1 MKYRLGLDLGTNSIG
16 WCVYSLDDDNRPV
29 NLENLGVR
37 IFSDGRDPKSKEP
50 LAVERRTARGQRRLI
65 HRRKQRRRA
74 TFRLLQKEGLFPL
87 AKEEAQKLKLLNPY
101 ELRIKGLDERLEP
114 FELGRVLFSL
124 SVRRGFKSNRK
135 DGSQEEKKENSKS
148 EKMTQGDKCK
158 NLENTIKEFGC
169 RTLGEFLWNNREL
182 NHGIRF
188 VPGRMEYYPTRQL
201 YIDEFNLIRQKQEE
215 FYPQV
220 DWDAICEQLFFQRP
234 LRPQE
239 RGRCQYMPENE
250 RTFKAMPCAHRI
262 RILQDVYNLSFIA
275 KGKQHNLLPEWRDE
289 LIQLLDS
296 KEKVKFSD
304 MRKKLGLDADITFNL
319 ESEAREFLHGNAT
332 AVKLRSK
339 NRFGELWD
347 TLSLK
352 EQDDIV
358 ETLITAEDDDTVM
371 KLLGAYTLSAE
382 QKNAIVKLV
391 FASGTTSLCREFTEQ
406 VIEEIEQKQCQIHQA
421 IANLGYDYAAQ
432 TVEKFDE
439 LPYYGKVLVGSTMGI
454 KANPKNVEDEFGKIA
469 NPTVHIALNQTRVVV
484 NALIKEYGR
493 PTQVVI
499 EVSRDL
505 KASRE
510 AKDRIQKQITE
521 NQKRNARLNESIKV
535 ANPRI
540 LFPNRTDRL
549 KFKLWEDLNP
559 GDSLRRHC
567 IYCGKQISG
576 ADIFD
581 DNLVQIEHILPFS
594 RTLWDSEHNKTVAHT
609 KCNAAK
615 GERSPFEAFGSNP
628 PGYDWNGILERASRL
643 ADPQKRKLFSENAMD
658 TFEKDNCFIA
668 RQLTD
673 NAYLSKMALRY
684 LRAVVD
690 KDSDVWCV
698 TGGMTKLLRD
708 EWEIDSILK
717 RKIGDAEIAHF
728 GLKGDQIGIYKK
740 NRYDHRHHALDAC
753 VIALIDRGLVK
764 EISTKNAR
772 RQRNRIEVPQM
783 PVLRHELVDRVKHI
797 VVSHKPDHGPEG
809 KLSKKTLLGKIKWPR
824 QVDISEIK
832 TEQDI
837 SLIRN
842 DRVRSDFE
850 AKLKET
856 GDVKKT
862 VQALKEVYPT
872 LWLYEE
878 LFVSREFVALLK
890 GKDIDSVVDRKIQ
903 ERLKAFIAEHSGE
916 KIEEVMQQ
924 FSTQTGIKKVR
935 CKNQEQKVITI
946 TNSDNTKRYLCT
958 EDYLLAIIWEIPP
971 KKEGGK
977 VSFAASYIRRD
988 EVDSKSNIKDE
999 KKPHPAARKIG
1010 VLHKNDCIEFI
1021 DNGIYFKGRI
1031 VGLKGDGRVDCRPI
1045 FSVTD
1050 CKDWM
1055 IATQN
1060 EMTESC
1066 WVKKDKKTNEI
1077 KYQEGKNYV
1086 SVNVLF
1092 GEKQA
1097 RLITVNP
1104 IGKVFRKK

>member
-16 WCVYSLDDDNRPV
+16 WCVYSLDDDNHPV

-65 HRRKQRRRA
+65 QRRKQRRRA

-135 DGSQEEKKENSKS
+135 DGSQEEKKENSRS
-148 EKMTQGDKCK
+148 EKMTQGEKCK
-158 NLENTIKEFGC
+158 NLENTIKASGC
-169 RTLGEFLWNNREL
+169 RTLGEFLLTNREL

-188 VPGRMEYYPTRQL
+188 VPGRMEYYPTRKL
-201 YIDEFNLIRQKQEE
+201 YVEEFNLIRQKQEE

-239 RGRCQYMPENE
+239 RGSCQYMPENE

-289 LIQLLDS
+289 IVQLLES
-296 KEKVKFSD
+296 KEKVTFKD
-304 MRKKLGLDADITFNL
+304 MRKKLGLNEDITFNL

-339 NRFGELWD
+339 NRFGGLWD

-371 KLLGAYTLSAE
+371 KLLDAYTLSAE
-382 QKNAIVKLV
+382 QKEGIVKLF
-391 FASGTTSLCREFTEQ
+391 FASGTTSFCREFTEQ

-421 IANLGYDYAAQ
+421 IQNLGYMYADQSVA
-432 TVEKFDE
+432 KHDA
-439 LPYYGKVLVGSTMGI
+439 LPYYGKVLVGSTMGK
-454 KANPKNVEDEFGKIA
+454 KANPKNEEEEFGKIS
-469 NPTVHIALNQTRVVV
+469 NPTVHIALNQTRTVV

-493 PTQVVI
+493 PAQVVI

-510 AKDRIQKQITE
+510 AKAKIQSQITA
-521 NQKRNARLNESIKV
+521 NQKRNAILNQSIKD
-535 ANPRI
+535 ANPHI

-549 KFKLWEDLNP
+549 KFKLWEELNP

-576 ADIFD
+576 ADIFN

-609 KCNAAK
+609 NCNAAK
-615 GERSPFEAFGSNP
+615 GEKSPFEAFGSNP
-628 PGYDWNGILERASRL
+628 VGYNWQGILERAALLR
-643 ADPQKRKLFSENAMD
+643 DPQKRKLFAENAMD
-658 TFEKDNCFIA
+658 TFEKDSGFIS

-684 LRAVVD
+684 LRSVVD
-690 KDSDVWCV
+690 NDSNVWCV

-708 EWEIDSILK
+708 AWEIDSILK

-728 GLKGDQIGIYKK
+728 DLKGDQIGTYKK

-753 VIALIDRGLVK
+753 VIGLIDRGMVQ

-772 RQRNRIEVPQM
+772 RQRNRFEAPQM

-809 KLSKKTLLGKIKWPR
+809 KLSKETLLGKIKCPR
-824 QVDISEIK
+824 QVDISKIK

-837 SLIRN
+837 ALIRN
-842 DRVRSDFE
+842 DSVRSDFE
-850 AKLKET
+850 KKFKET
-856 GDVKKT
+856 GDIKKVVKE
-862 VQALKEVYPT
+862 LKDMYPT
-872 LWLYEE
+872 LWMYEE
-878 LFVSREFVALLK
+878 LFVSRESVALLK
-890 GKDIDSVVDRKIQ
+890 EKDIDAVIDKEIQ
-903 ERLKAFIAEHSGE
+903 ERLKQFVEQHKGE

-924 FSTQTGIKKVR
+924 FIMQTRIQKVR
-935 CKNQEQKVITI
+935 CKNRVQTPIEI
-946 TNSDNTKRYLCT
+946 TNSDGTNRYLAP
-958 EDYLLAIIWEIPP
+958 EDYFAAVIWEIPA
-971 KKEGGK
+971 KKEGK
-977 VSFAASYIRRD
+977 KPTFEATYIRRD
-988 EVDSKSNIKDE
+988 EVGEAKKPKLDR
-999 KKPHPAARKIG
+999 KPHPAAKYIG
-1010 VLHKNDCIEFI
+1010 VLHKNDYIEFV
-1021 DNGIYFKGRI
+1021 DNGVWYKARI
-1031 VGLKGDGRVDCRPI
+1031 AGYSATRNLLDIRPI
-1045 FSVTD
+1045 YAVQYCS
-1050 CKDWM
+1050 DWLV
-1055 IATQN
+1055 ATSDM
-1060 EMTESC
+1060 MTEPC
-1066 WVKKDKKTNEI
+1066 WKHITGS
-1077 KYQEGKNYV
+1077 YFV